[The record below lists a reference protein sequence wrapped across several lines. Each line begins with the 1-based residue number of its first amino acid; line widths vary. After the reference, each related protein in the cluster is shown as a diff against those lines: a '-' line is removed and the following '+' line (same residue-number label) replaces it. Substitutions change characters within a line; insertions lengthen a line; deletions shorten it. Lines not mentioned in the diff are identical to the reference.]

1 MVTVTDGKSQD
12 STQLH
17 DMTQWVNVDVEHA
30 TIGEHPP
37 AYSETTISGS
47 VSGSEYATGPPEA
60 SSSLAERTTP
70 VTLTRV
76 ALTPPTNFLTIERK
90 NDSIKGTYAI
100 NPTLPPP
107 PGSVISTD
115 SDGKNLN
122 LNFASTNGSINAVVE
137 IIKDVDA
144 KGPAC
149 LQAESRNNSV
159 TLVIHDAQQNRF
171 RLRAASTNGSITL
184 RIPQT
189 YIGSIS
195 IKMKNGSLKFD
206 SELQTKLHTF
216 SVVGEESRFFFGDY
230 ISAGYENDETWLM
243 DHIRVEANGSVNIA
257 FIEVEDG
264 GKGKEASEKGFFS
277 RLLG

>member
-1 MVTVTDGKSQD
+1 MVTITDGKSQD

-17 DMTQWVNVDVEHA
+17 DMAQSVNVDAELA
-30 TIGEHPP
+30 TIEEHPP
-37 AYSETTISGS
+37 AYSESTISGS
-47 VSGSEYATGPPEA
+47 ASGSEYATGPPEA
-60 SSSLAERTTP
+60 SSSSAERTTLAIP
-70 VTLTRV
+70 TRV

-90 NDSIKGTYAI
+90 NDSVKGTHAI

-137 IIKDVDA
+137 IIKGVDN
-144 KGPAC
+144 KGPAH
-149 LQAESRNNSV
+149 LQAESKNGSV
-159 TLVIHDAQQNRF
+159 ALVIHDAQQNRF
-171 RLRAASTNGSITL
+171 RLRVASANGSITL

-189 YIGSIS
+189 YTGTIS
-195 IKMKNGSLKFD
+195 TKMKNGSLKFD
-206 SELQTKLHTF
+206 SKLQTNLHTF
-216 SVVGEESRFFFGDY
+216 SVVGEESRFFLGDY

-243 DHIRVEANGSVNIA
+243 DHIRVEAHNGGVKIA
-257 FIEVEDG
+257 FIEEDG
-264 GKGKEASEKGFFS
+264 GKGKEACGKGFFS